1 VAAIA
6 FDGATYDCG
15 DEETVLDALLRQ
27 GVEIPHS
34 CKLGVCL
41 SCLLKAEPD
50 QVPAAAREGLRE
62 TLREQGY
69 FLACQCQP
77 DQSLSVSLGE
87 ESDVFGRAKV
97 VRLDRLAPRVCR
109 VVLKPAAPL
118 TYRAGQFVNL
128 RRHDGL
134 IRSYSLASVPHL
146 DSHLELQIKRLP
158 DGQMSN
164 WIFDGLAPGDTLDI
178 QGPNGCCY
186 YIPGR
191 PKQSL
196 LLIGNGTGL
205 APLIGIARDAL
216 SDGHG
221 GSIRLYHGTR
231 EADGLYLRA
240 ELEALAA
247 EHGNFEYFPCL
258 SGDSGAPG
266 CRLGRAESVA
276 FSDLAELQ
284 GWRVFLCG
292 YPPMVHS
299 AKRHAY
305 LAGAA
310 LDDILTDPFEL
321 RELRQTPRD

>member
-15 DEETVLDALLRQ
+15 DGETILDALLRQ

-41 SCLLKAEPD
+41 SCLLKAGPG
-50 QVPAAAREGLRE
+50 QVPAAAQDGLRS

-77 DQSLSVSLGE
+77 DGTLSVFRGD

-97 VRLDRLAPRVCR
+97 VEIERLAPRVCR
-109 VVLKPAAPL
+109 VTIEPATPL
-118 TYRAGQFVNL
+118 YYRAGQFVNL
-128 RRHDGL
+128 RRDDGL
-134 IRSYSLASVPHL
+134 TRSYSLASVPRL
-146 DSHLELQIKRLP
+146 DAHLELHVKRLP

-164 WIFDGLAPGDTLDI
+164 WIFDGLAPGDSLDI
-178 QGPNGCCY
+178 QGPNGACY
-186 YIPGR
+186 YLPGR
-191 PKQSL
+191 PDQGL

-216 SDGHG
+216 NDGHAG
-221 GSIRLYHGTR
+221 PIRLYHGTR
-231 EADGLYLRA
+231 EEEGLYLRGT
-240 ELEALAA
+240 LEDLAVQH
-247 EHGNFEYFPCL
+247 ENFEYVPCL
-258 SGDSGAPG
+258 SESPVAVG
-266 CRLGRAESVA
+266 CRPGRAESVA
-276 FSDLAELQ
+276 FSDHVELE

-299 AKRHAY
+299 AKKLAY